1 MTYVWNASLLSNF
14 NSNRAACAEV
24 TSEMSVSWV
33 TWFPENAFCAREKD
47 PVQRV
52 CTAVRRTE
60 AAGGEGEWS
69 PCYGGVCLWVTV
81 LQMPIVPLWKLTQQ
95 WGWSMPPSVGS
106 SGLLLAS
113 PASTAW
119 TWNSA
124 REGRLCMLTSRVQL
138 YLCALKKTPPISSNG
153 SGSHRSLA
161 VILARVFVF
170 KNNTAGKNT
179 WDQSCCYLLRVLEM
193 KKRSSRVFW
202 SSSKMGMSP
211 KLNWGKK
218 LSPER
223 AL

>member
-1 MTYVWNASLLSNF
+1 MIPRECILCERKGS
-14 NSNRAACAEV
+14 CAKGVHCCE
-24 TSEMSVSWV
+24 
-33 TWFPENAFCAREKD
+33 AHR
-47 PVQRV
+47 
-52 CTAVRRTE
+52 E

-69 PCYGGVCLWVTV
+69 PCYGGVCLWVNV

-95 WGWSMPPSVGS
+95 CGWSMPPSVGS

-124 REGRLCMLTSRVQL
+124 RAGRLCMLTSRVQL

-161 VILARVFVF
+161 DILACVFVF